1 MDPNYK
7 SKSLLEP
14 LAWML
19 LIPQAELAVLEQNS
33 ALTGVAAVLRWD
45 VGATGTVLSL
55 MLSVPYRYR
64 SLAVYMQYL
73 LSSAVSTCTR
83 YGSRRG

>member
-1 MDPNYK
+1 M
-7 SKSLLEP
+7 
-14 LAWML
+14 
-19 LIPQAELAVLEQNS
+19 IPQAELAVLEQNS

-64 SLAVYMQYL
+64 ILEVQCPCNVHNAISREFP
-73 LSSAVSTCTR
+73 AVSTCTR